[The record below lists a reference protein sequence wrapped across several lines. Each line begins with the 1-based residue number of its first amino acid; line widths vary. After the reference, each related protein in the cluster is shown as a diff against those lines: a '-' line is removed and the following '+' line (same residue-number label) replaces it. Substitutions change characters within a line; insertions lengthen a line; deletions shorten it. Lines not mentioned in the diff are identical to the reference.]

1 MSNQKSSPI
10 LILLLISF
18 LIFSCVFLNGKSVLS
33 YLVEETEINEA
44 SGIASSLKY
53 PGLLYTHND
62 SGGEAAV
69 YVLNQIGLMPA
80 KIILKGIENRDWE
93 DIATCYDPKD
103 KKPYVYVGDIGDNN
117 SSHSSSFIYRF
128 EEPEIKD
135 TLILVH
141 NIQKIEFVY
150 EDGPRDAEALMVD
163 PKTGDIYIIS
173 KRDNPAKI
181 YQLSYPQS
189 FTEVNTARLIGT
201 LSYKWVVAADFSP
214 SGDYIL
220 VKTYNQIYRY
230 KRRPNKTVIEA
241 LMTKPKILPYELEE
255 QGEAVA
261 FDAKGK
267 GYFTISEKAENTEVK
282 LYYYR

>member
-10 LILLLISF
+10 LILLLISL

-53 PGLLYTHND
+53 PGILYTHND

-103 KKPYVYVGDIGDNN
+103 QKPYVYVVDIGDNN
-117 SSHSSSFIYRF
+117 SSHTASFIYFF
-128 EEPEIKD
+128 EEPDIKD
-135 TLILVH
+135 TLIVVR

-150 EDGPRDAEALMVD
+150 EDGPRDAEALMID

-173 KRDNPAKI
+173 KRDETAKI

-189 FTEVNTARLIGT
+189 FNEVNIARQIGT
-201 LSYKWVVAADFSP
+201 LPYKWVVAADISP

-230 KRRPNKTVIEA
+230 KRRADKNVKEA
-241 LMTKPKILPYELEE
+241 LMTKPKIMTYQLEE
-255 QGEAVA
+255 QGEAIA
-261 FDAKGK
+261 FDSKGK
-267 GYFTISEKAENTEVK
+267 GYFTISEKGESSEVK
-282 LYYYR
+282 LFNYK